1 MSGSSI
7 NPAPPDGQGP
17 GVLAYRGV
25 VTSRMR
31 PVECL
36 IVVDMQRAFVEGGGA
51 APAMRSVLR
60 AVKEQI
66 ANARRAGAL
75 VVQLQNDGAPG
86 TVDEPGG
93 WGWELSIAPLDSEHV
108 VRKTEDSGFA
118 GTGLHD
124 LLRDEQ
130 IQVLSVCGIMSE
142 MCVAATARGAVER
155 GYDVVLAHDSH
166 ATYPVPPCVPGEP
179 EIPAEHAARV
189 AEWSL
194 GDTVTITPLATDVR
208 FAPRSTSG
216 SAVGS
221 ETAELP
227 R

>member
-36 IVVDMQRAFVEGGGA
+36 IVVDMQRAFVEGGAA
-51 APAMRSVLR
+51 APAIRSVLR
-60 AVKEQI
+60 AVTEQI

-86 TVDEPGG
+86 TVDAPGG
-93 WGWELSIAPLDSEHV
+93 WGWELSIAPLDYEHV

-142 MCVAATARGAVER
+142 MCVAATARGGRAR
-155 GYDVVLAHDSH
+155 LRRS
-166 ATYPVPPCVPGEP
+166 PCSRQSRDLPR
-179 EIPAEHAARV
+179 PAMRARR
-189 AEWSL
+189 A
-194 GDTVTITPLATDVR
+194 GDTC
-208 FAPRSTSG
+208 
-216 SAVGS
+216 
-221 ETAELP
+221 
-227 R
+227 